1 MINKLA
7 QNAADI
13 LIKNEIISVDSKD
26 VYVYVLDLIIS
37 GLISTLAVVLAG
49 SIIGEFFYAMIFNI
63 IMVVVRI
70 YTGGYH
76 ASTHV
81 KCTISYI
88 IIFIIS
94 IILLRSE
101 FMSINQIVDITASLL
116 ALLIIIIYAPLENKN
131 KILSESQRIKYKIIS
146 ITEYVIL
153 LGISEISELM
163 NKYWSEILCRK
174 LSDLGIYIRILLT
187 IISVL
192 LIIGKIKNCT
202 MKSKKL

>member
-1 MINKLA
+1 M
-7 QNAADI
+7 
-13 LIKNEIISVDSKD
+13 
-26 VYVYVLDLIIS
+26 
-37 GLISTLAVVLAG
+37 VVLF
-49 SIIGEFFYAMIFNI
+49 GEHTLNW
-63 IMVVVRI
+63 
-70 YTGGYH
+70 
-76 ASTHV
+76 
-81 KCTISYI
+81 
-88 IIFIIS
+88 
-94 IILLRSE
+94 
-101 FMSINQIVDITASLL
+101 
-116 ALLIIIIYAPLENKN
+116 ALLVEIALTITKRIPSPIIDGITIGDSTNNSLG
-131 KILSESQRIKYKIIS
+131 KYKIIS

>member
-13 LIKNEIISVDSKD
+13 LIKNEIISGNSKD
-26 VYVYVLDLIIS
+26 VYVYGLDLIIS

-131 KILSESQRIKYKIIS
+131 KILSESQRIN
-146 ITEYVIL
+146 L
-153 LGISEISELM
+153 
-163 NKYWSEILCRK
+163 NK
-174 LSDLGIYIRILLT
+174 
-187 IISVL
+187 
-192 LIIGKIKNCT
+192 
-202 MKSKKL
+202 